1 VTELRAAIAVAF
13 LSVPGFGF
21 IAGINITDKNMREI
35 GFLLGTAVQQWHIGF
50 FIRHRWMV
58 VLIGGGRREP
68 VFARALTTPIYSVAE
83 QDGEFAISI
92 EGAVRDCCY
101 AADRTLLYLAFTIFH
116 RLVQAAGEEGD
127 LDDASPRG
135 V

>member
-1 VTELRAAIAVAF
+1 MTERRAAIAVAF

-35 GFLLGTAVQQWHIGF
+35 GFLLGTAVQKWHIGF
-50 FIRHRWMV
+50 FIKQRWMV

-68 VFARALTTPIYSVAE
+68 VFARALTTPTYSVAE

-101 AADRTLLYLAFTIFH
+101 ARRSDVALLGIHDISSAGTSCRRT
-116 RLVQAAGEEGD
+116 GG
-127 LDDASPRG
+127 S
-135 V
+135 